1 MTIEWNRV
9 TWYSKL
15 AAVVLFVGTFV
26 LAFWLGTAW
35 EAAQLVVPA
44 ASSTPPASTGGRAGA
59 HCGGFIRNAPT
70 CATGYHCVLTPGR
83 PDVGGTCVADAATST
98 ATSSTSGSPMLPAWV
113 GDMKVV
119 DAQSNGST
127 IHLALHERFAIRFGS
142 SQTWT
147 LSFAPPGGIT
157 RVANSTTA
165 DGFQGVY
172 EAAEAGTTTLSAMG
186 RAICAT
192 GQLCPQYVLLDK
204 VTFVVGP

>member
-15 AAVVLFVGTFV
+15 TAVVLFVGTFV

-35 EAAQLVVPA
+35 EAAQRAVPA
-44 ASSTPPASTGGRAGA
+44 VSPAPPADGGAGA

-70 CATGYHCVLTPGR
+70 CAAGYHCVLTPGR
-83 PDVGGTCVADAATST
+83 PDVGGTCVADAATSAT
-98 ATSSTSGSPMLPAWV
+98 TSSNSGAPMLPAWV

-119 DAQSNGST
+119 DAQSNGTT

-142 SQTWT
+142 SQTWA
-147 LSFAPPGGIT
+147 LSFAPSGIIT

-172 EAAEAGTTTLSAMG
+172 EAAAAGTTTLSATG
-186 RAICAT
+186 RAICAA
-192 GQLCPQYVLLDK
+192 GQLCPQYILLDK